1 MEKGNL
7 YKILGIVVLVVG
19 FLGAILLAA
28 VLGTGVY
35 YRNWAV
41 TVSVFLCGAVS
52 SILTAALLWYMGS
65 MVEGMQLLL
74 YRLREEKATAEDTKK
89 TIQLIFEEK
98 LQEHGKWRCPDCGKV
113 HSDSDVFCCGKKR
126 K

>member
-41 TVSVFLCGAVS
+41 TISVFLCGAVS

-65 MVEGMQLLL
+65 RWKE
-74 YRLREEKATAEDTKK
+74 
-89 TIQLIFEEK
+89 
-98 LQEHGKWRCPDCGKV
+98 C
-113 HSDSDVFCCGKKR
+113 SFCCTGFAKKKQRQRIQR
-126 K
+126 KPSS